1 MCRLMLAGSAGT
13 TVCAAI
19 VQLGA
24 RPAGETEAG
33 RHDESWPQPAADQ
46 RTTDGDRL
54 VRLARRAH
62 PFAGL
67 TTSVWWSES
76 LTHTKYHR

>member
-1 MCRLMLAGSAGT
+1 MRRLLPAGTAGT

-33 RHDESWPQPAADQ
+33 RHESWPQPAADE

-54 VRLARRAH
+54 VRLTRRAH

-67 TTSVWWSES
+67 ATSGWWSES